1 MRNHLIAFALLL
13 CTALPGYAADK
24 PVAIV
29 TGSSHGLGNEL
40 AQLAAERGWRLVLV
54 DIRPALSQQLAAV
67 IRENGGEA
75 LVIEAD
81 LADADERP
89 QIIEHTLE
97 AYGRLDYLF
106 NNAGYA
112 YLATLEQMDLD
123 DAHHLFEVNYW
134 AYADLAQRAI
144 APMRASGGG
153 TIVNIASILGVRP
166 SPPGYGHYGATKH
179 ALLGLFQTTAQEV
192 AEDNIKVII
201 AAPGGMRTS
210 IAKHSTGPLADP
222 DSDRTASWEDPAVA
236 ASDIF
241 NALDGDEVVIYPG
254 AVGRSRE

>member
-1 MRNHLIAFALLL
+1 MRRILTAILLMFFI
-13 CTALPGYAADK
+13 TLPSMADDR

-29 TGSSHGLGNEL
+29 TGSSHGLGHEL

-81 LADADERP
+81 LADPSERP

-112 YLATLEQMDLD
+112 YLATLEQMDLSA
-123 DAHHLFEVNYW
+123 AHHLFEVNYW

-153 TIVNIASILGVRP
+153 TIVNISSILGVRP
-166 SPPGYGHYGATKH
+166 SPPGYAHYGATKH
-179 ALLGLFQTTAQEV
+179 ALHGLFQTVAQEV
-192 AEDNIKVII
+192 AKDNIKVII

-210 IAKHSTGPLADP
+210 IGKHATGPLADP
-222 DSDRTASWEDPAVA
+222 AADRTATWEDPAIA
-236 ASDIF
+236 AGDIF
-241 NALDGDEVVIYPG
+241 EALSGDEVVIYPG
-254 AVGRSRE
+254 AVGRNR